1 MKAKEKCEWIKQNIS
16 IVDYASSIGFTV
28 VRKGKFYSLKE
39 HDSIMIDPYKNVY
52 WQNSIPGYG
61 RCIGEKGSII
71 DFIMRFDNMSLYEV
85 IRQFEGEIPTV
96 NVTLERKKEFSP
108 KQ

>member
-52 WQNSIPGYG
+52 W
-61 RCIGEKGSII
+61 
-71 DFIMRFDNMSLYEV
+71 
-85 IRQFEGEIPTV
+85 
-96 NVTLERKKEFSP
+96 
-108 KQ
+108 

>member
-39 HDSIMIDPYKNVY
+39 HDKIKAMAITGNNAL
-52 WQNSIPGYG
+52 QNSDANPSA
-61 RCIGEKGSII
+61 KA
-71 DFIMRFDNMSLYEV
+71 
-85 IRQFEGEIPTV
+85 
-96 NVTLERKKEFSP
+96 
-108 KQ
+108 